1 MKQQIKVN
9 IEKKNENTKNN
20 SNNSINKKKLNR
32 KKKEINI
39 KNYYKIPS

>member
-1 MKQQIKVN
+1 MKQQMKIN
-9 IEKKNENTKNN
+9 IEKRNENTKNY